1 MRQLFKRRWL
11 TFNNWHIKQ
20 GAFLRPFLF
29 IIQPNFFIQA
39 KVVDILYIRN
49 LKVDAIVGI
58 FSWEKRIRQPIHL
71 DLEIAIDIRQAAST
85 DDIAYAL
92 DYKTVST
99 RLTNY
104 ISQSEWHLI
113 ETLAEKVASLLMDEF
128 GVTWLRLRL
137 SKPAAL
143 PAADSVGL
151 VIERGSQ
158 QIRPL
163 FG

>member
-1 MRQLFKRRWL
+1 M
-11 TFNNWHIKQ
+11 
-20 GAFLRPFLF
+20 
-29 IIQPNFFIQA
+29 
-39 KVVDILYIRN
+39 DILYIRN
-49 LKVDAIVGI
+49 LKVEAIVGI

-71 DLEIAIDIRQAAST
+71 DLEVAIDIRQAAQT
-85 DDIAYAL
+85 DDIQYAL

-113 ETLAEKVASLLMDEF
+113 ETLAEKVAALLMDEF

-151 VIERGSQ
+151 VIERGDAKAKCLFQ
-158 QIRPL
+158 QD
-163 FG
+163 

>member
-1 MRQLFKRRWL
+1 M
-11 TFNNWHIKQ
+11 
-20 GAFLRPFLF
+20 
-29 IIQPNFFIQA
+29 
-39 KVVDILYIRN
+39 DILYIRN
-49 LKVDAIVGI
+49 LKIDAVVGI
-58 FSWEKRIRQPIHL
+58 FSWEKRIRQPLHL
-71 DLEIAIDIRQAAST
+71 DLEIALDIRQAAAT
-85 DDIAYAL
+85 DNIAYAL

-99 RLTNY
+99 RLTQY

-113 ETLAEKVASLLMDEF
+113 ETLAEKIATLLMEEF

-151 VIERGSQ
+151 LIERGSLQ
-158 QIRPL
+158 LKPL

>member
-1 MRQLFKRRWL
+1 M
-11 TFNNWHIKQ
+11 
-20 GAFLRPFLF
+20 
-29 IIQPNFFIQA
+29 
-39 KVVDILYIRN
+39 DILYIRN

-71 DLEIAIDIRQAAST
+71 DLEIAIDIRQAAAS
-85 DDIAYAL
+85 DDIQFAL

-99 RLTNY
+99 RLTQY

-113 ETLAEKVASLLMDEF
+113 ETLAEKVAALLMTEF

-143 PAADSVGL
+143 PTADSVGL
-151 VIERGSQ
+151 VIERGDKDA
-158 QIRPL
+158 RRL
-163 FG
+163 FQADD